1 MCISYKWWGSLI
13 DKAVRKTIFRMWMQ
27 SFSIIDLLV
36 IMGLTHSLKPC
47 PDTEWNWPTK
57 FVRTCTGFAW
67 RTDGLLADSPRVLA
81 EFTRSACCFLI
92 PVFGV
97 TWVAIIWLQT
107 RSHHPHNGES
117 ALDLSPFIICQMTR
131 STSQIDLASAANCCQ
146 LTDRTINTSVL

>member
-1 MCISYKWWGSLI
+1 MGEINN
-13 DKAVRKTIFRMWMQ
+13 KAVRKTILQMWMQ
-27 SFSIIDLLV
+27 SFSITDLLV
-36 IMGLTHSLKPC
+36 TMGLTNSLKPC

-57 FVRTCTGFAW
+57 FVRTCTGFEW
-67 RTDGLLADSPRVLA
+67 RTDGLLADSPRMLA

-107 RSHHPHNGES
+107 RSHHPHRGES

-131 STSQIDLASAANCCQ
+131 STSQIDLASAANYCQ
-146 LTDRTINTSVL
+146 LTDRTINKSVL